1 MTQKKPVEH
10 VEREALCAVKVWR
23 QADKAAIA
31 DKSEQRTEYR
41 ARMELRTKADQLTEA
56 HHG

>member
-1 MTQKKPVEH
+1 MTQKKPIET
-10 VEREALCAVKVWR
+10 VEREALVTLKDWR

-31 DKSEQRTEYR
+31 DKAEQRTEYR
-41 ARMELRTKADQLTEA
+41 ARMELRTKADQLQEA